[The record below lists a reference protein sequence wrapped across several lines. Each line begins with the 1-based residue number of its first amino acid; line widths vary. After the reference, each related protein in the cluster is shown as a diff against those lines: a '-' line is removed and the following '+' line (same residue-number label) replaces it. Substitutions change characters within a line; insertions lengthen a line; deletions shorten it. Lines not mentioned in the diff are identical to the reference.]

1 MPRKLNVNEIYT
13 SNTFSDYTSTLREV
27 LEEDNL
33 PLSKTSLHG
42 VTMDT
47 FLVSI
52 VYWEEAIDFTSN
64 GQQEV
69 EFIGDFQV
77 FWTNAWGHDT
87 YHKAWVQI
95 SYYIVYLHWS
105 KI

>member
-1 MPRKLNVNEIYT
+1 MPRKLNVNEMHT

-42 VTMDT
+42 ETRDT

-52 VYWEEAIDFTSN
+52 VY
-64 GQQEV
+64 
-69 EFIGDFQV
+69 
-77 FWTNAWGHDT
+77 
-87 YHKAWVQI
+87 
-95 SYYIVYLHWS
+95 
-105 KI
+105 

>member
-1 MPRKLNVNEIYT
+1 MYT
-13 SNTFSDYTSTLREV
+13 SNTFSDYTSTLREA

-42 VTMDT
+42 ETRDT

-52 VYWEEAIDFTSN
+52 VYCEEATVFTSN

-69 EFIGDFQV
+69 GSIGDFR
-77 FWTNAWGHDT
+77 
-87 YHKAWVQI
+87 I
-95 SYYIVYLHWS
+95 
-105 KI
+105 

>member
-1 MPRKLNVNEIYT
+1 MEVNTIIWHIFQEEERVVVMPTKLSVNEMYT

-42 VTMDT
+42 ETRDT

-52 VYWEEAIDFTSN
+52 VY
-64 GQQEV
+64 
-69 EFIGDFQV
+69 
-77 FWTNAWGHDT
+77 
-87 YHKAWVQI
+87 
-95 SYYIVYLHWS
+95 
-105 KI
+105 